1 MFKLLKLITMPLSL
15 AIKLIKLP
23 LSLAI
28 TLIKL
33 PLTIASF
40 ITKMAC
46 LTVVIGIIAVII
58 ALIMYLGD

>member
-1 MFKLLKLITMPLSL
+1 MFKLLKLITM
-15 AIKLIKLP
+15 P

-58 ALIMYLGD
+58 ALIMFLGD